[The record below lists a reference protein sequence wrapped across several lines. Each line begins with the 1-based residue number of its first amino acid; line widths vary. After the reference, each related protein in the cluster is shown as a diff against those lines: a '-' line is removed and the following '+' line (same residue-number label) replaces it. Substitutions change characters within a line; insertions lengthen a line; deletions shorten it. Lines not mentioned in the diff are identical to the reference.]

1 MGTLLLS
8 RRSWSVHLVGGRPGG
23 SFHVG
28 SEGRPTD
35 SSTWLSMA
43 WYAEMISGNHDAF
56 SGSSARQRHDLVG
69 STKLGRLVLSRF
81 MSCKQSSRLA
91 VTKVAAKSYRWPTE
105 LYYIY
110 THRARRRGIGCAT
123 CCLAGVTRADCT
135 RDAEPHHCCA
145 AAATIA
151 SITYTNPPHGTH
163 SVLAHNSRR
172 PYWDCTRTH

>member
-1 MGTLLLS
+1 MACLHRVAMGTLLLS

-56 SGSSARQRHDLVG
+56 TGSARQRHDLVG

-105 LYYIY
+105 LYIIL
-110 THRARRRGIGCAT
+110 TGHDVAVSVARPVVWPA
-123 CCLAGVTRADCT
+123 
-135 RDAEPHHCCA
+135 
-145 AAATIA
+145 
-151 SITYTNPPHGTH
+151 
-163 SVLAHNSRR
+163 
-172 PYWDCTRTH
+172 